1 MKFSTDD
8 NEERAKVAETDIT
21 QIRMGKDSV
30 GLIGLKGLM
39 EEMAP
44 DYGDTSDEEI
54 QSYML
59 QQLSKKNYI
68 SPTARED
75 YKRAFVR
82 EFRKFMGQP
91 YVEAAPVEVDIKVLG
106 PGCSQCD
113 SMEEMIM
120 SILAEIQLPAS
131 VDHVRDMKQIAR
143 YGVMGVP
150 ALLINGKVVCTGSVP
165 PKNKLKN
172 LLVGAKSRLE
182 GNPDKK

>member
-1 MKFSTDD
+1 M
-8 NEERAKVAETDIT
+8 AETDIT
-21 QIRMGKDSV
+21 QIRVGKDSV
-30 GLIGLKGLM
+30 GLVGLKGLM

-44 DYGDTSDEEI
+44 DFGDRNDEEI
-54 QSYML
+54 QSHMF
-59 QQLSKKNYI
+59 QQLAKKNYI
-68 SPTARED
+68 SPTAKED

-91 YVEAAPVEVDIKVLG
+91 YAEAAAAEVDIKVLG

-113 SMEEMIM
+113 SMEEMVM

-131 VDHVRDMKQIAR
+131 VNHVRDMKEIAR

-165 PKNKLKN
+165 PKNKLKTW
-172 LLVGAKSRLE
+172 LLELKTRLSM
-182 GNPDKK
+182 